1 VVEHQIVVYR
11 RRIPMLR
18 TDVIQKI
25 IDKKKALRYLEI
37 GVNHGDNFF
46 PIEVAQKVAVD
57 PSFAFSSERKSEWAT
72 KNPCNATAEYI
83 TATSDDF
90 FAKAD
95 ATELFDVV
103 FIDGLHTYAQ
113 SLQDVLNS
121 VEKLNDNGVI
131 VMHDCKPPHLGAAC
145 PANSLQ
151 EAEEMQQNEATK
163 TPGWTGE
170 WCGDV
175 WKTICY
181 LRSHRQDLKV
191 FVLDCDYGLGIVV
204 KGKSDD
210 RLDLSKEA
218 LDAMGYEEII
228 NGNYNFLNLK
238 NENYLFEFLDTI

>member
-1 VVEHQIVVYR
+1 
-11 RRIPMLR
+11 MLR

-25 IDKKKALRYLEI
+25 IDKKKALSYLEI
-37 GVNHGDNFF
+37 GVNNGDNFF
-46 PIEVAQKVAVD
+46 PIEVAHKVAVD
-57 PSFAFSSERKSEWAT
+57 PSFAFSPERKIEWEA

-90 FAKAD
+90 FAKAG
-95 ATELFDVV
+95 ATSSFDVV
-103 FIDGLHTYAQ
+103 FIDGLHTYEQ

-145 PANSLQ
+145 PAKSLQ
-151 EAEEMQQNEATK
+151 EAEEMQNHEETK
-163 TPGWTGE
+163 IPEWTGE

-181 LRSHRQDLKV
+181 LRSYRKDLQV

-204 KGKSDD
+204 KGKSDSD
-210 RLDLSKEA
+210 FDLSKEA
-218 LDAMGYEEII
+218 LATLDYQEII
-228 NGNYNFLNLK
+228 QGEYKFLNLK
-238 NENYLFEFLDTI
+238 NENYLFEFLDII

>member
-1 VVEHQIVVYR
+1 
-11 RRIPMLR
+11 MLR

-37 GVNHGDNFF
+37 GVNNGDNFF
-46 PIEVAQKVAVD
+46 PIKAPQKVAVD
-57 PSFAFSSERKSEWAT
+57 PNFAFPLELKLEWDA
-72 KNPCNATAEYI
+72 KNSCNATAEYI

-95 ATELFDVV
+95 AMAAFDVV
-103 FIDGLHTYAQ
+103 FIDGLHTYEQ

-121 VEKLNDNGVI
+121 LGKLNDNGVI

-145 PANSLQ
+145 PAKSLK
-151 EAEEMQQNEATK
+151 EAEDMQNNEDTK

-181 LRSHRQDLKV
+181 LRSYRKDLKV
-191 FVLDCDYGLGIVV
+191 FVLDCDYGLGVIV
-204 KGKSDD
+204 KGKSDND
-210 RLDLSKEA
+210 FNLSKEA
-218 LDAMGYEEII
+218 LATMSYEEIL
-228 NGNYNFLNLK
+228 NGKNDFLNLK
-238 NENYLFEFLDTI
+238 NEAYLFEFLDTI

>member
-1 VVEHQIVVYR
+1 
-11 RRIPMLR
+11 MLR

-37 GVNHGDNFF
+37 GVNNGDNFF

-57 PSFAFSSERKSEWAT
+57 PSFAFSPERKIEWDA
-72 KNPCNATAEYI
+72 KNPYNATAEYI

-90 FAKAD
+90 FAQAA
-95 ATELFDVV
+95 ATPLFDVV
-103 FIDGLHTYAQ
+103 FIDGLHTYEQ

-121 VEKLNDNGVI
+121 LEQLNDHGVI

-145 PANSLQ
+145 PAKSLK
-151 EAEEMQQNEATK
+151 EAEDMQNNEETRI
-163 TPGWTGE
+163 PEWTGE

-181 LRSHRQDLKV
+181 LRSYRKDLKV

-204 KGKSDD
+204 KGKPDGD
-210 RLDLSKEA
+210 FDLSKETLA
-218 LDAMGYEEII
+218 TMNYKEII
-228 NGNYNFLNLK
+228 DGEYKLLNLK
-238 NENYLFEFLDTI
+238 DESYLFEFLDTI